1 MTFSF
6 IRPFFYSLTLTTLAI
21 FTLPPAHADTMDVKA
36 PISDVMVFA
45 DRAAITR
52 TAAITLP
59 AGAHVVSLSDLPA
72 GLIPTSLKAT
82 GTSTGGGAVIGAIR
96 SKMMSSAELVAPRER
111 DLNDQITKL
120 KDERALIVADERAT
134 KARLDFLSKIGAA
147 ATTRTNEEM
156 AKTLTLKPDEW
167 IVAAD
172 KLYTSTRDSL
182 KASEGYAIA
191 LRDIDKKIKAL
202 QDELNSLKTGNT
214 QSYQV
219 QVPVEVASANTSL
232 TLLVEYQVFGAGWA
246 PIYDARLNTK
256 TADVD
261 LVQYGS
267 VQQSTG
273 EDWVNVKLTLST
285 ARPSEAATPPAL
297 FPLWLR
303 IIDPAQFGM
312 VQEGM
317 PASAPMMAKA
327 LRRNEMAAA
336 DSAEMAAGTMAIAP
350 QALMVRTAQI
360 ETGGYTANYRVP
372 GLMTVM
378 ADGSAQKALIQN
390 LKTSSRLMAQVM
402 PALSDQA
409 YIVARLTLGGDQPFL
424 PGAINLFRDNTFIG
438 ESFHDLMRSGQEM
451 DLAFGVDDKIAVKR
465 SILADKAGTAGIIS
479 GSKTMERLAR
489 TDIQNLHTFDIALE
503 VKESIP
509 VSADKRITV
518 TLNDKDTTK
527 GFVIDEKKDPKGV
540 YTWPLTLKPNEK
552 TSVQLGYTASW
563 PADLNIQGLP

>member
-1 MTFSF
+1 MTFSC
-6 IRPFFYSLTLTTLAI
+6 IRPFFYSFILVTTLWG
-21 FTLPPAHADTMDVKA
+21 TPVHADTLDVKA
-36 PISDVMVFA
+36 PISDVIVFA

-59 AGAHVVSLSDLPA
+59 AGAHVISISDLPA
-72 GLIPTSLKAT
+72 GLIPSSLKAT
-82 GTSTGGGAVIGAIR
+82 GTSTGGSAIIGAIR
-96 SKMMSSAELVAPRER
+96 SKMMSSAELAAPRER
-111 DLNDQITKL
+111 DLNDQIIKL
-120 KDERALIVADERAT
+120 QDERALIVADEQAT

-172 KLYTSTRDSL
+172 KLYTSTRDAL
-182 KASEGYAIA
+182 KTSEGYAVT

-232 TLLVEYQVFGAGWA
+232 TLLVEYQLFGAGWT

-273 EDWVNVKLTLST
+273 EDWANVKLTLST

-312 VQEGM
+312 LQEGI

-327 LRRNEMAAA
+327 MRRNEMVAA
-336 DSAEMAAGTMAIAP
+336 DSAEMAAGTAVTAP
-350 QALMVRTAQI
+350 QSMEVRAAQI

-424 PGAINLFRDNTFIG
+424 PGSINLFRDNTFIG

-465 SILADKAGTAGIIS
+465 SVLADKAGTAGIIS
-479 GSKTMERLAR
+479 GSKTMERLVR

-503 VKESIP
+503 VKESVP

-527 GFVIDEKKDPKGV
+527 GFTADEKKDPKGV

-552 TSVQLGYTASW
+552 ASIQLGYTASW